1 MARAPGAPAHA
12 GAPPR
17 PLREAAPV
25 ARGPAAPRA
34 RRSLTIPWFSE
45 SSRTLYRR
53 QVRRSGA
60 KMRAKAIE
68 LVEQRNVKPEARGRI
83 PAFRVGDTVR
93 VHTKISE
100 GDKERIQIFE
110 GVVIRR
116 KRGQINTTF
125 TVRKMSYGVGVERI
139 FPLYSPRIDKIEIA
153 TQGKVKRARLFYL
166 RELQG
171 KAARLQN
178 REEGGAA
185 AQ

>member
-1 MARAPGAPAHA
+1 
-12 GAPPR
+12 
-17 PLREAAPV
+17 
-25 ARGPAAPRA
+25 
-34 RRSLTIPWFSE
+34 
-45 SSRTLYRR
+45 
-53 QVRRSGA
+53 
-60 KMRAKAIE
+60 MRAKAIE

-116 KRGQINTTF
+116 KRGHLSSTF
-125 TVRKMSYGVGVERI
+125 TVRKVSYGVGVERI
-139 FPLYSPRIDKIEIA
+139 FPVYSPRIDKIDVIA
-153 TQGKVKRARLFYL
+153 SGQVRRARLFYL

-171 KAARLQN
+171 KAARLKSAD
-178 REEGGAA
+178 ESA